1 MFRISR
7 ALSVLQSSARVESF
21 QTCSLEWATC
31 RKASLQVSIYQAY
44 PMTPS
49 IDQSSPDASRFALR
63 NCPLSESHIVYR
75 NVHLCSMLP
84 PPPIPIIISNDPPPP
99 SHPVLPPGP
108 LKAAETVM
116 SVVSFASFSSI
127 EVTIALVALRM
138 ALFFR
143 ITLLLTGA
151 VCAGAVE
158 YDH

>member
-1 MFRISR
+1 M
-7 ALSVLQSSARVESF
+7 
-21 QTCSLEWATC
+21 
-31 RKASLQVSIYQAY
+31 QVSSLSATAPSQSHTSSIAATSIYD
-44 PMTPS
+44 P
-49 IDQSSPDASRFALR
+49 SSP
-63 NCPLSESHIVYR
+63 Y
-75 NVHLCSMLP
+75 
-84 PPPIPIIISNDPPPP
+84 PIIISNDPPPP
-99 SHPVLPPGP
+99 SHPALPPGS
-108 LKAAETVM
+108 LKAAETLM